1 MSIAN
6 PLVVDFTVNA
16 ADQELPIIKE
26 FTVAPLEQ
34 DVFPF
39 SLTHEYNPI
48 VQARTYVHEQSPASD
63 TWVINHNLKKYPSVT
78 IVDSAGRVV
87 IGEVQYIDNTLIIC
101 SFSAPFSGIAY
112 LN

>member
-1 MSIAN
+1 MSVAN

-26 FTVAPLEQ
+26 FTVAPQ
-34 DVFPF
+34 
-39 SLTHEYNPI
+39 YNPI

-87 IGEVQYIDNTLIIC
+87 IGEVQYIDNALIIC